1 MGFSRRKQERKF
13 QSNTGSVAVCSGFDR
28 GLPWRMDV
36 PEKAP
41 GRRFGAVE
49 KEIFWMEQLRKAAM
63 KEQFGPAG
71 LSKEEISSSRRLYEQ
86 LKRSMIRRFNIWK
99 GM

>member
-1 MGFSRRKQERKF
+1 MLSAAALTGVCLGGWMFRKKRRE
-13 QSNTGSVAVCSGFDR
+13 GA
-28 GLPWRMDV
+28 LELWRRAQVLAGMNGTDLK
-36 PEKAP
+36 ET
-41 GRRFGAVE
+41 
-49 KEIFWMEQLRKAAM
+49 EIFWMEQLRKAAM
-63 KEQFGPAG
+63 KEHFVPAG

>member
-49 KEIFWMEQLRKAAM
+49 KGSGAGGNEQDGFEGDGDFLDGTAA
-63 KEQFGPAG
+63 KGGDEGAVRPGRAVKRGNIQFPQA
-71 LSKEEISSSRRLYEQ
+71 L
-86 LKRSMIRRFNIWK
+86 
-99 GM
+99 